1 MMELRLRHEDTFDEK
16 QSIFSAGDCDIRC
29 RPVDVSNLDASKDE
43 GVFKDVYLSDDYVV
57 DNEWDGNGL
66 DDGNVV
72 PVLVQ
77 NPPVP
82 FSGPF

>member
-1 MMELRLRHEDTFDEK
+1 MELRLRHEDTSDEK
-16 QSIFSAGDCDIRC
+16 QSIFSAGVCDIRC

-43 GVFKDVYLSDDYVV
+43 GVFKDVYLSDDYIV

-77 NPPVP
+77 DPPVP